1 MLIFPGVPQKK
12 LPFQEAFLSAPG
24 SRCPRFFTRY
34 VKQAGALP
42 AASAVPWRVI
52 RGHDITALWTRAPF
66 FEMWGKPKDCREP
79 QVVEHSV
86 MENPAPVKPFWT
98 FLQNFYDGSEKSP

>member
-1 MLIFPGVPQKK
+1 MKHFVNIWRTTEGHEKSPRFRK
-12 LPFQEAFLSAPG
+12 LCGPG

-42 AASAVPWRVI
+42 AVSAVPWRQG

-79 QVVEHSV
+79 QVDDVSIMDFLALV
-86 MENPAPVKPFWT
+86 NPYFDKF
-98 FLQNFYDGSEKSP
+98 